1 MEQKADQSFIQ
12 NAVWRV
18 QLRVGFVRIE
28 VDDPY
33 CRTDVVTSYGRFR
46 AAATTAS
53 MTEVRAQS
61 RSIELLIP
69 ETFPPRGTAPLGAGP
84 DSLKSLYAP
93 LAPEHPLCLRRG
105 TLPCSRSSYARTVS
119 AKLQRKWSL
128 EQIAGWLKRTYPVH
142 SGPRGA
148 EKGIA

>member
-1 MEQKADQSFIQ
+1 MEQKADQSLIQ

-53 MTEVRAQS
+53 MTEVTARSSRPSTTQKSACARKRRQLPASFTLGTDANLKLPSFLCSRASTRAQ
-61 RSIELLIP
+61 
-69 ETFPPRGTAPLGAGP
+69 G
-84 DSLKSLYAP
+84 
-93 LAPEHPLCLRRG
+93 
-105 TLPCSRSSYARTVS
+105 
-119 AKLQRKWSL
+119 
-128 EQIAGWLKRTYPVH
+128 
-142 SGPRGA
+142 
-148 EKGIA
+148 

>member
-53 MTEVRAQS
+53 MTEVRARIRQTFAASSKSTESYLVGGAFPGGVSSHQIEGHDKRRLWES
-61 RSIELLIP
+61 RTI
-69 ETFPPRGTAPLGAGP
+69 
-84 DSLKSLYAP
+84 
-93 LAPEHPLCLRRG
+93 
-105 TLPCSRSSYARTVS
+105 
-119 AKLQRKWSL
+119 
-128 EQIAGWLKRTYPVH
+128 
-142 SGPRGA
+142 
-148 EKGIA
+148 